1 MFNNNRVLI
10 LTIFFL
16 GLFFVIL
23 NKPHSCLETFGNK
36 NSECPDILIQK
47 ENHIFLY
54 NSKLAQ
60 IPGINP
66 VKFSNLEDY
75 VEFTKWQRSQG
86 INCPILFLQH
96 SYDTQGN
103 SVYKKRPS
111 PIDLQGGLHPT
122 SILDDQFN
130 PQSKLVDSNRDDPPY
145 NNNSFPG
152 FDPLN
157 QYIGL
162 DTPLDKMFNKGS
174 LSLLNP
180 VNGGSAF

>member
-1 MFNNNRVLI
+1 MLNNKRILI

-16 GLFFVIL
+16 GLIFVIL
-23 NKPHSCLETFGNK
+23 NKPRSCLELFGNE

-47 ENHIFLY
+47 EKYIYLY

-66 VKFSNLEDY
+66 IKFSNLEEY

-86 INCPILFLQH
+86 INCPILYLQH

-103 SVYKKRPS
+103 AVYKKRPS
-111 PIDLQGGLHPT
+111 PMDLQGGLHPT
-122 SILDDQFN
+122 SILDDQFT
-130 PQSKLVDSNRDDPPY
+130 PHSKLVDSNRNDPPY
-145 NNNSFPG
+145 NRNSYPG

-157 QYIGL
+157 QYVGL
-162 DTPLDKMFNKGS
+162 DTPLDKMFNQNSAMENQS
-174 LSLLNP
+174 LRVSP
-180 VNGGSAF
+180 